1 MIVSKHVV
9 NIYLMQSS
17 NQNLPLGYSTV
28 IVTELLEKKIPLSQL
43 HCQFQIRLTL
53 YFMVNVRKY
62 MFYSFTLVFVLVN
75 LAHLKIRNNLKIMLK

>member
-1 MIVSKHVV
+1 
-9 NIYLMQSS
+9 
-17 NQNLPLGYSTV
+17 LGYSTV